1 MKLQPVSPIY
11 FLALAVMLASVTGP
25 GCSPET
31 DRGEE
36 LLELYRSVEVTPE
49 LSMIIEED
57 EEIIFGQLG
66 SLASDSSGHFFV
78 GDNQLIHIKHFDRDG
93 NLLETIGREG
103 RGPGEFSRVTNMF
116 VARDTLYAYDFDNA
130 RLGRFVRN
138 ESGDGMRF
146 DHYLDIEMT
155 DERIPRG
162 VLKSQNHYVVESIDL
177 QAYTGQIALLD
188 REGNVLEPDLLTL
201 PLPERVNVMYQ
212 GNSFPWTR
220 PLPRRSHYRLTPDDH
235 FYYGWNDSLVI
246 TKYDIRGEPINT
258 IRFDVVPPRVTR
270 EDTRDLAERMP
281 EEIWNTLRSHVPET
295 RPAFTNFVVDENERV
310 WVNLGNI
317 EEDTDEDRWIIL
329 DQDSELV
336 ASFRLYP
343 NMFVHYVRD
352 GMLHGIKTGED
363 ELRRVALYDA
373 RI

>member
-1 MKLQPVSPIY
+1 MKSQPVSPIC
-11 FLALAVMLASVTGP
+11 FIALAVILASAAGS

-49 LSMIIEED
+49 LAMLID
-57 EEIIFGQLG
+57 EGDEMIFGQLG
-66 SLASDSSGHFFV
+66 AIASDSRGHFFV
-78 GDNQLIHIKHFDRDG
+78 NDHQLIHIKHFDRSG

-130 RLGRFVRN
+130 RLGRFVMD
-138 ESGDGMRF
+138 EHGDGMRF

-162 VLKSQNHYVVESIDL
+162 VLKSQNYYVVESTDH

-201 PLPERVNVMYQ
+201 PMPERVSVMYQ
-212 GNSFPWTR
+212 GNSFQWMR
-220 PLPRRSHYRLTPDDH
+220 PLSRRSHYRLTPDDH

-258 IRFDVVPPRVTR
+258 IRFDVVPPRVTP
-270 EDTRDLAERMP
+270 EDTRDLSERTP
-281 EEIWNTLRSHVPET
+281 EEIWNTLRNHIPE
-295 RPAFTNFVVDENERV
+295 RRHAFTNFVVDENERV

-343 NMFVHYVRD
+343 NMFIHFVRD
-352 GMLHGIKTGED
+352 GVLHGIKTGED
-363 ELRRVALYDA
+363 ERRRVALYDA
-373 RI
+373 GI